1 MNTRTSVVKSRATVS
16 VPKMHIGPV
25 LQQILHSLHMMEA
38 LRI

>member
-1 MNTRTSVVKSRATVS
+1 MNTRTSIVKSRAAIS
-16 VPKMHIGPV
+16 IPKIHISPA

>member
-1 MNTRTSVVKSRATVS
+1 MNTRTGVVKSRATVS
-16 VPKMHIGPV
+16 VPKMHISPT

>member
-1 MNTRTSVVKSRATVS
+1 MNTRTSVMKSRAAIS
-16 VPKMHIGPV
+16 IPKMHIGPV